1 MAIRILLVDDH
12 AVVRQGL
19 RMFLELDPDL
29 EVVAEA
35 RNGEEAV
42 ALVGEFRPDVVL
54 MDVLMPKM
62 DGLAATQAIRQRF
75 PDTEVLV
82 LTSVLDDASISGAI
96 RNGAIGYLLK
106 DTQAEDLCRAI
117 HQAADGKVQ
126 LSPEVATRLAEEL
139 CEEHPRLDAL
149 TAREQEVLHLVA
161 SGSSNKEIAQTLFIA
176 EKTVKAHVSNLLAK
190 MNVQSRTQAALYA
203 IQRGWFR
210 SK

>member
-42 ALVGEFRPDVVL
+42 ALVGEFGPDVVL

-62 DGLAATQAIRQRF
+62 DGLAATLAIRQNY
-75 PDTEVLV
+75 PETEVLV

-149 TAREQEVLHLVA
+149 TAREQEVLQLVA